1 MKKKNVSKSYK
12 KSRLIINI
20 IFTIIMI
27 CLVLVCVD
35 MVSVNKYNKG
45 PFFAIKLKES
55 KYGYKEYYGLGYK
68 VIKYNQK
75 NGRRDMEFGSW
86 NLKADYTP
94 IDIEDIDLAIEFQ
107 TDEVVAYK
115 KYYKK
120 FVRVY
125 SSVKEVNKD
134 NLVIGY
140 EDEDNKYTLDIICNM
155 ADKDKKYEKD
165 KEIIIVGTVTN
176 YKGSTK
182 KNNKR
187 LYINNCLAAQ

>member
-1 MKKKNVSKSYK
+1 MKKKSVNKEYK

-27 CLVLVCVD
+27 CLVMVCVD
-35 MVSVNKYNKG
+35 MISVNKYNKG
-45 PFFAIKLKES
+45 PYFAIKLKDN
-55 KYGYKEYYGLGYK
+55 KLGYKEYYGVGYK

-75 NGRRDMEFGSW
+75 NGRRDMEIGNW
-86 NLKADYTP
+86 NLKANYTP

-120 FVRVY
+120 FVRIY
-125 SSVKEVNKD
+125 SSVKKVNKD

-182 KNNKR
+182 KDNKR